1 MLKAKPKWQPWRQV
15 VCLGNYPSNR
25 SEWGGEQMNGKGQ
38 RQDPGAKQ
46 MATVKGGYVLLL
58 SKHA

>member
-1 MLKAKPKWQPWRQV
+1 
-15 VCLGNYPSNR
+15 
-25 SEWGGEQMNGKGQ
+25 MNGKGQ